1 MVVQRCKKVREEL
14 HIVPGKRRSIYVGTY
29 KRNWGIIQNS
39 LSALVDQLWRARET
53 NSSNLL
59 ALSALEHC
67 RQDIRLNRKRPV
79 GNLLAH
85 PVEVVKVLN
94 MDRQLVNLDVVRR
107 VLGVCPSQDSVSGRV
122 KNVLSI
128 GARKIGSEW
137 DVERVENGGIGGL
150 RGSHGLTGLSGVLGM
165 VEGIHGHI
173 RTAHYEIGSHSF
185 RPVTHIC
192 QLIHDED
199 RESCVVG
206 VVVVV
211 VQIVGGRRRSAKVEE
226 AERKRT
232 PGWRRAKEKRIQR

>member
-1 MVVQRCKKVREEL
+1 
-14 HIVPGKRRSIYVGTY
+14 
-29 KRNWGIIQNS
+29 
-39 LSALVDQLWRARET
+39 
-53 NSSNLL
+53 
-59 ALSALEHC
+59 
-67 RQDIRLNRKRPV
+67 
-79 GNLLAH
+79 
-85 PVEVVKVLN
+85 

-107 VLGVCPSQDSVSGRV
+107 VLRVCPSQDSVSGRV
-122 KNVLSI
+122 KNVLSV

-206 VVVVV
+206 IVVVVR
-211 VQIVGGRRRSAKVEE
+211 IVGGRRRSAKVEE

-232 PGWRRAKEKRIQR
+232 PGVEKGQREENTKMMRD